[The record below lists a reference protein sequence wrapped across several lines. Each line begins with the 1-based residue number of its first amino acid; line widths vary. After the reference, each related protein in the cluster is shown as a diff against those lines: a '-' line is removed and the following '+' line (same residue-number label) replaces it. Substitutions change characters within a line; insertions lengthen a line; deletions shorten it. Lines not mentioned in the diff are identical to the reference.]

1 MERVVQILEQGILHF
16 SDMLVDLLQV
26 KSGSKN
32 VMILLYIIL

>member
-1 MERVVQILEQGILHF
+1 MERVVQILEQGILYF